1 MAMKDGKIVVA
12 RLWPRYEGVVSSRAS
27 VISSINPRKYETII
41 IYLMKNSESPNFFEE
56 EGYRVFYISRKKFF
70 RLPNLL
76 GIWKL
81 LRVLKHQKVDIL
93 HSHGH
98 KATIYGTIAAKLAG
112 IHIVLSHVPG
122 LNRSKRR
129 RRKFM
134 NWIVLRWVN
143 KILTTGE
150 AVRKDVLRNNP
161 VVRPEQVIPIGNSID
176 YDRFSQ
182 VHITKQQAKEN
193 LAIKTDAF
201 VFGTVGR
208 LVPTKGYNYL
218 IEAFT
223 QVKQHLPSALLVFVG
238 SGRLHNQLKEQAAE
252 SGFAEDIIFLGRRD
266 DVPQLMRAMDVFVL
280 SSVAEGMPRA
290 MLEAMAAGVPC
301 IATNV
306 GGVAEILENGKFAMM
321 AEANDTNALAKA
333 MAEMTGKSVEEREE
347 LAAKAKQHVSENYV
361 HEVVIEKLQSVY
373 EQVRLEK
380 NRTA

>member
-1 MAMKDGKIVVA
+1 MKDGKIVVA